1 MYGTR
6 GTRRRRQIILAEFV
20 VGVLAMVA
28 IGIWVLTHTSDLG
41 GRALGLWLIGAG
53 LNYAPLAAYV
63 VILSRP
69 GALVRQPHLNG

>member
-1 MYGTR
+1 M
-6 GTRRRRQIILAEFV
+6 LAEFV
-20 VGVLAMVA
+20 LGVLAMVA

-63 VILSRP
+63 LILSRP
-69 GALVRQPHLNG
+69 GALEAGRSLLGCLQE